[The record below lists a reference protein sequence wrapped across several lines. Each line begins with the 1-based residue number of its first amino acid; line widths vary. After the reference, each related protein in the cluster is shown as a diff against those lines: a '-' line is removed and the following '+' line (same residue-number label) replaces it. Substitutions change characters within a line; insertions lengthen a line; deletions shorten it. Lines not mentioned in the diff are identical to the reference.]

1 METETFGQTLRR
13 LRQQA
18 GLTQTCLAKQVG
30 WSQSQVCRAENDRS
44 LPSADIAK
52 QLDTVLHADGE
63 LHQRYHEA
71 VAERQ
76 ARTTAR
82 RAIRPR
88 GPRRRQVIG
97 LAGAAASAAL
107 LPAGLARLIAELDT
121 PWPGRVTPSDVAAVE
136 QGIVDLIDRDH
147 RYGGGPI
154 HHMVLGQLRWATS
167 LLGGSFLPGVRQRL
181 HRAIAHLA
189 DLAAW
194 TTADVGNVTAA
205 HRLAAFALQ
214 HARESGDPG
223 IVVHVASIWSRIL
236 TQANNPHAALEV
248 LDLAYRHTRVIP
260 PPAVSMLHVMSAL
273 AAARLPDTTACQRHL
288 DLANRA
294 FRPPTGDDPGWL
306 AFFTAAKLAGD
317 TGTALFDLA
326 RTSGHWPED
335 TLTRYLSDAV
345 ATYPDSRARS
355 KAVAAA
361 RLAAFCYRV
370 DNLDE
375 ANQAARLGVR
385 LAHGVRSVQVAESIA
400 ILADTAARHQRDAEV
415 QDIVTDAHRILA
427 RYPAIQTVRT

>member
-1 METETFGQTLRR
+1 M
-13 LRQQA
+13 
-18 GLTQTCLAKQVG
+18 
-30 WSQSQVCRAENDRS
+30 
-44 LPSADIAK
+44 
-52 QLDTVLHADGE
+52 
-63 LHQRYHEA
+63 
-71 VAERQ
+71 
-76 ARTTAR
+76 
-82 RAIRPR
+82 
-88 GPRRRQVIG
+88 
-97 LAGAAASAAL
+97 
-107 LPAGLARLIAELDT
+107 
-121 PWPGRVTPSDVAAVE
+121 
-136 QGIVDLIDRDH
+136 
-147 RYGGGPI
+147 
-154 HHMVLGQLRWATS
+154 
-167 LLGGSFLPGVRQRL
+167 RQRL

-205 HRLAAFALQ
+205 HRLAAFALH

-223 IVVHVASIWSRIL
+223 MIVHVASIWSRIH
-236 TQANNPHAALEV
+236 TQANNPHAALQV
-248 LDLAYRHTRVIP
+248 LDLAYQHTRVIP
-260 PPAVSMLHVMSAL
+260 QPAVSMLHVMSAL
-273 AAARLPDTTACQRHL
+273 AAARLPDATACQRHL

-335 TLTRYLSDAV
+335 TLARHLADAV

-375 ANQAARLGVR
+375 ANHTARLALTLARTVRSVR
-385 LAHGVRSVQVAESIA
+385 LAED
-400 ILADTAARHQRDAEV
+400 LATLTEAAARYHHNPDVHHLIDEARD
-415 QDIVTDAHRILA
+415 ILTLYPNTPPHTA
-427 RYPAIQTVRT
+427 RESR